1 MRYTCA
7 IRAVATVGKL
17 ILIKSQRAIHWPAA
31 RSLSFSRSL
40 PHCLSFSYS
49 LNVQVLFAKSAR
61 IFVSV
66 SERGPCRAYS
76 QQRSRCQWA
85 KDATADCRLLWA
97 ATTLQCPW
105 MTLLLRPSRRRC
117 HYNWR
122 CCHGCHDERWQNK
135 EQMEFNWNWNFSYI
149 VSTACIVLS
158 LVCSFMHHH
167 EQIRQSDGAASFF
180 IISTSCR
187 VCIKKK

>member
-1 MRYTCA
+1 MLFVVSVRYTCA
-7 IRAVATVGKL
+7 AVGRL

-31 RSLSFSRSL
+31 RFLSLSHSSSL
-40 PHCLSFSYS
+40 SLS
-49 LNVQVLFAKSAR
+49 LNFPLSLHVLFAKIAL
-61 IFVSV
+61 IFVFV

-85 KDATADCRLLWA
+85 KDATADRRLST

-135 EQMEFNWNWNFSYI
+135 EEMEFNWNWNF
-149 VSTACIVLS
+149 V
-158 LVCSFMHHH
+158 
-167 EQIRQSDGAASFF
+167 R
-180 IISTSCR
+180 IS
-187 VCIKKK
+187 

>member
-40 PHCLSFSYS
+40 PHRLSFSHS
-49 LNVQVLFAKSAR
+49 LHVQVLFAKSGR

-85 KDATADCRLLWA
+85 KDATADCRL
-97 ATTLQCPW
+97 
-105 MTLLLRPSRRRC
+105 
-117 HYNWR
+117 
-122 CCHGCHDERWQNK
+122 
-135 EQMEFNWNWNFSYI
+135 
-149 VSTACIVLS
+149 STAVSCYDLAMPLNDTLIATKSPSLPLQLAVLPR
-158 LVCSFMHHH
+158 LP
-167 EQIRQSDGAASFF
+167 RRALA
-180 IISTSCR
+180 
-187 VCIKKK
+187 K